1 MSLTHSVCTGWQ
13 QFLDALIPNDRQKL
27 LVWLSDEYQ
36 EEAQDVAQFTQH
48 AERMYYPQFRERLRR
63 IAAEEETHVQWLREQ
78 ILALG
83 GQPPAVAR
91 TPKAGQNTWQN
102 LLLDFDEEKQ
112 SCATLLEG
120 MRVATPVD
128 AEIVA
133 GLQRLREEEIRHHE
147 EIRDM
152 LMKSEP
158 DAVPPP
164 EPLAHESAKQKQMW
178 LEQQKMAWLAQ
189 RRAEWE
195 AAGKPV
201 PWVEWEREQEL
212 KWVTELPN
220 YELQWVRHL
229 AASARTEP
237 RKT

>member
-1 MSLTHSVCTGWQ
+1 MSLTQKAHTDWR
-13 QFLDALIPNDRQKL
+13 QFLEALTPDDRQRL
-27 LVWLSDEYQ
+27 LAWMRDEYR
-36 EEAQDVAQFTQH
+36 EEARDATQFTRH
-48 AERMYYPQFRERLRR
+48 AEQMYYPQFGERLRR
-63 IAAEEETHVQWLREQ
+63 IAAEEQAHVQWLREQ

-83 GQPPAVAR
+83 GRPPSLPHASRV
-91 TPKAGQNTWQN
+91 GQNSWQD
-102 LLLDFDEEKQ
+102 LLLDLDEEKR

-120 MRVATPVD
+120 MRIATHVD

-133 GLQRLREEEIRHHE
+133 GLRRIREEEVRHHE

-158 DAVPPP
+158 DAVPAP
-164 EPLAHESAKQKQMW
+164 EPVGPEGARQKQVW

-195 AAGKPV
+195 AAGRPV

-212 KWVTELPN
+212 KWVTELPS
-220 YELQWVRHL
+220 YELEWAQR
-229 AASARTEP
+229 RG
-237 RKT
+237 